1 LKAMLLTKLKTTL
14 TVVLILGFVVT
25 GATMFPAFS
34 PAGMSGPHPAEEHP
48 KVALRP
54 DKEKE
59 PFTAWGKEAGG
70 LQAGLGFRPGEH
82 RAYHLGETVTLVV
95 RIRNVGKEAV
105 KFEYLR
111 QFLDESPPTVTGADG
126 KTVPQHRTEVL
137 GFHFPAEVTLE
148 PGKEIELE

>member
-1 LKAMLLTKLKTTL
+1 
-14 TVVLILGFVVT
+14 
-25 GATMFPAFS
+25 
-34 PAGMSGPHPAEEHP
+34 
-48 KVALRP
+48 
-54 DKEKE
+54 
-59 PFTAWGKEAGG
+59 
-70 LQAGLGFRPGEH
+70 FRPGEH

-148 PGKEIELE
+148 PGKEIELESRMPGDANGAGEPGIRYGPRPGRGAGGPKTKEQPIYVGPGKVRL